1 LVKEAFMIFNSD
13 YLTDPP
19 EPLSLRLQ
27 ASLLVGVCRIYGQ
40 QYVAYCSMV
49 EGFWKHMCNP
59 AAAQITEG
67 EVEKGRRFSEPQR
80 PNKENGQRASAVA
93 KPSPTIQQVIF
104 IY

>member
-1 LVKEAFMIFNSD
+1 MRIYLICVCVFDSD

-40 QYVAYCSMV
+40 QYMAYCSMV

-59 AAAQITEG
+59 AQIIEG
-67 EVEKGRRFSEPQR
+67 EVEKGRREEPLKPNQDNKQR
-80 PNKENGQRASAVA
+80 LSLAA
-93 KPSPTIQQVIF
+93 KPSPTIQQV
-104 IY
+104 